1 MCLRVSL
8 ELHLCAVVMLV
19 CNSACGSWCP
29 IETLNIYFFFGSL
42 FLYLFHVCVLDKQN
56 TIMCVYKPHFLIYI
70 LLSLQTGFL
79 FGKT

>member
-19 CNSACGSWCP
+19 CNSAGGSWCP
-29 IETLNIYFFFGSL
+29 EYVFFL
-42 FLYLFHVCVLDKQN
+42 FPFFVFISCLRVRQ
-56 TIMCVYKPHFLIYI
+56 TTQSCVYKPHFLIYI

>member
-29 IETLNIYFFFGSL
+29 IETLNIYIFFGSL
-42 FLYLFHVCVLDKQN
+42 FFVFISCLRVRQTEHNHVCV
-56 TIMCVYKPHFLIYI
+56 
-70 LLSLQTGFL
+70 
-79 FGKT
+79 